1 MKIWKCFSYIMKV
14 SLMVKQVLFWRPTR
28 RVDSLWKVLKREKRM
43 NTEEIFYHTLRLIV
57 VLGTILILGGVW
69 KYLNKKPLGMQTL
82 FDLMIQDL
90 IIATFMK
97 TICSQLVLFKFVQEY
112 PYYLAFV
119 LVYFDYISVWVFFL
133 QIFVTVLIR

>member
-1 MKIWKCFSYIMKV
+1 MKIA
-14 SLMVKQVLFWRPTR
+14 LMVKQVLFWHPTS
-28 RVDSLWKVLKREKRM
+28 RVDSLQKVLTLREKRM
-43 NTEEIFYHTLRLIV
+43 NTEEIFYHALRLIV

-119 LVYFDYISVWVFFL
+119 LVYLDYISAWVFFL

>member
-1 MKIWKCFSYIMKV
+1 
-14 SLMVKQVLFWRPTR
+14 
-28 RVDSLWKVLKREKRM
+28 M
-43 NTEEIFYHTLRLIV
+43 NTEEIFYHALRLIV

-90 IIATFMK
+90 IIANFMK

-133 QIFVTVLIR
+133 QVFVPLFLLHAYRKVSPRVSFFDLNHMKHS